1 MSSLEKYELDI
12 FGQKF
17 VLSTSDG
24 KTSELKKVAD
34 YYKSVVENLSKKLP
48 DRQLLDIAILAGI
61 KITDKLYSV
70 SNSNSKS
77 EKFDDGQG
85 KIHDIVDDAIKR
97 LDISLRL

>member
-1 MSSLEKYELDI
+1 MSALEKYELDI

-24 KTSELKKVAD
+24 KKSELKKVAD
-34 YYKSVVENLSKKLP
+34 YYKNIVENLAKKLP

-61 KITDKLYSV
+61 KITDKLYSI
-70 SNSNSKS
+70 SNSKS
-77 EKFDDGQG
+77 VNFDEDET
-85 KIHDIVDDAIKR
+85 KIHEIVNDAIKR

>member
-77 EKFDDGQG
+77 EKFDDGQS

>member
-1 MSSLEKYELDI
+1 MSTLEKYELDI

-24 KTSELKKVAD
+24 KKSELKKVAD
-34 YYKSVVENLSKKLP
+34 YYKNIVENLAKKLP

-61 KITDKLYSV
+61 KITDKLYSI
-70 SNSNSKS
+70 SNSKS
-77 EKFDDGQG
+77 INFDEDET
-85 KIHDIVDDAIKR
+85 KIHEIVNDAIKR